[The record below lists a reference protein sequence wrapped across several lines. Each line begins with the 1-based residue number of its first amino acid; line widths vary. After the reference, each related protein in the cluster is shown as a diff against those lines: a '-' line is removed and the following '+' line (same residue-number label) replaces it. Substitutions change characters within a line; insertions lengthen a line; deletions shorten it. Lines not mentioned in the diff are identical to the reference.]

1 LQVQRNKD
9 TFRCGNLVDSFASI
23 FLSHRWGGLLCRAME
38 ALFPL
43 LTPTE
48 LALAAAVG
56 MLAGFIK
63 GVVGFGMPLI
73 FISGL
78 TIFMPPELALA
89 GLIAPTLATNAQQAL
104 RQGVRAAVESVVS
117 FRIFLAVGGITLVL
131 FAQLVRVFPDQV
143 MLAVIGVPVTFFA
156 VLQLSGYSFRLS
168 ARTTTSEAVAGF
180 VAGSMG
186 GLSGNWGA
194 PTVAYLTALDT
205 KKHDQMRIQGV
216 IYGLGALVLVLAH
229 TASGVLRS
237 ETIGFSLSMVP
248 TAFIGL
254 WVGMAVMDR
263 IDQTLFRRATLF
275 VLIVVGL
282 NLVRRSITG

>member
-1 LQVQRNKD
+1 
-9 TFRCGNLVDSFASI
+9 
-23 FLSHRWGGLLCRAME
+23 M
-38 ALFPL
+38 
-43 LTPTE
+43 
-48 LALAAAVG
+48 AAAVG

-104 RQGVRAAVESVVS
+104 RQGVRAAADSVVS
-117 FRIFLAVGGITLVL
+117 FRVFLAVGGVTMVI

-156 VLQLSGYSFRLS
+156 VLQLSGYSFRL
-168 ARTTTSEAVAGF
+168 AGRTPKSEAVAGI

-205 KKHDQMRIQGV
+205 KKQDQMRIQGV
-216 IYGLGALVLVLAH
+216 IYGLGAVVLVLAH
-229 TASGVLRS
+229 TASGVLRA
-237 ETIGFSLSMVP
+237 ETICFSLAMVP
-248 TAFIGL
+248 TAFVGL
-254 WVGMAVMDR
+254 WIGMAVMDR
-263 IDQTLFRRATLF
+263 IDQALFRRATLF
-275 VLIVVGL
+275 VLIAVGL

>member
-1 LQVQRNKD
+1 MD
-9 TFRCGNLVDSFASI
+9 T
-23 FLSHRWGGLLCRAME
+23 
-38 ALFPL
+38 LFPL
-43 LTPTE
+43 LTSTE

-104 RQGVRAAVESVVS
+104 RQGVRAAADSVVS
-117 FRIFLAVGGITLVL
+117 FRVFLAVGGVTMVI

-156 VLQLSGYSFRLS
+156 VLQLSGYSFRL
-168 ARTTTSEAVAGF
+168 AGRTPKSEAVAGI

-205 KKHDQMRIQGV
+205 KKQDQMRIQGV
-216 IYGLGALVLVLAH
+216 IYGLGAVVLVLAH
-229 TASGVLRS
+229 TASGVLRA
-237 ETIGFSLSMVP
+237 ETIGFSLAMVP
-248 TAFIGL
+248 TAFVGL
-254 WVGMAVMDR
+254 WIGMAVMDR
-263 IDQTLFRRATLF
+263 IDQALFRRATLF
-275 VLIVVGL
+275 VLIAVGL

>member
-1 LQVQRNKD
+1 
-9 TFRCGNLVDSFASI
+9 
-23 FLSHRWGGLLCRAME
+23 M
-38 ALFPL
+38 
-43 LTPTE
+43 
-48 LALAAAVG
+48 AAAVG

-104 RQGVRAAVESVVS
+104 RQGVRAAFESVVA
-117 FRIFLAVGGITLVL
+117 FRVFLAVGGVTMVI

-156 VLQLSGYSFRLS
+156 VLQLSGYSFRLA
-168 ARTTTSEAVAGF
+168 ARTPKSEAVAGII
-180 VAGSMG
+180 AGSMG

-205 KKHDQMRIQGV
+205 QKHDQIRIQGV
-216 IYGLGALVLVLAH
+216 IYGLGAVVLVLAH

-237 ETIGFSLSMVP
+237 ETIGFSLAMVP

-254 WVGMAVMDR
+254 WIGMAVMDR
-263 IDQTLFRRATLF
+263 IDQALFRRATLF
-275 VLIVVGL
+275 VLIAVGL